1 MDFDSW
7 EALGRGNA
15 AEEEPQ
21 AFDAYKLACRV
32 NANAFGTCQ
41 VLI

>member
-1 MDFDSW
+1 M

-15 AEEEPQ
+15 AEEPQ

-32 NANAFGTCQ
+32 NADGFGARQ
-41 VLI
+41 APS